1 MMSDSL
7 NCERICFLNINNHIK
22 FHRLK
27 YTLKEEL
34 GNTLKTHTHKPTLTN
49 LTCISFGKC
58 ETFKKCKFM
67 YQCRDT
73 SRFYYPV
80 LLLKL
85 EWQSYLGVDTMETN
99 DISPLFIMV

>member
-1 MMSDSL
+1 
-7 NCERICFLNINNHIK
+7 
-22 FHRLK
+22 
-27 YTLKEEL
+27 
-34 GNTLKTHTHKPTLTN
+34 
-49 LTCISFGKC
+49 
-58 ETFKKCKFM
+58 M